1 MIFFF
6 FTVLLV
12 YSTPHDVVSTLSS
25 CLIKTLTMAAGAVIH
40 VIAEDNPVISQRCL
54 QPGTLLYST
63 ISQMDKF
70 ISAEPEMAP
79 QSQETDLVPGR
90 TDIPA
95 R

>member
-1 MIFFF
+1 MFFF

-12 YSTPHDVVSTLSS
+12 NSAPHSVVFPLSS
-25 CLIKTLTMAAGAVIH
+25 CLIKTLTAAAGAVIH
-40 VIAEDNPVISQRCL
+40 VIAEDNLVISQWCL

-90 TDIPA
+90 TDTPA